1 MGDWIGLV
9 IILLVVVGAVVGLSY
24 LGRKPKPM
32 TTEEYEQKVADA
44 RGTTRAAAMAGM
56 NALNRMIN
64 PKAVE
69 AVEKQKDLQAG
80 YYNDQETKG
89 EGDGDGAPPLPEEES
104 QKPKDEEDKE
114 GNDA

>member
-1 MGDWIGLV
+1 MADWIGLGFIV
-9 IILLVVVGAVVGLSY
+9 LVVVGALVGISY

-32 TTEEYEQKVADA
+32 TTDEYERRVAEA
-44 RGTTRAAAMAGM
+44 RGTTRAAALAGM
-56 NALNRMIN
+56 NALNKMIN

-80 YYNDQETKG
+80 YYNDEQAKG
-89 EGDGDGAPPLPEEES
+89 EGDGPDPEDEGRKPLSE
-104 QKPKDEEDKE
+104 E

>member
-1 MGDWIGLV
+1 MGDWIGLGFIV
-9 IILLVVVGAVVGLSY
+9 LVVVGALVGISY

-32 TTEEYEQKVADA
+32 TTDEYERRVAEA
-44 RGTTRAAAMAGM
+44 RGTTRAAALAGM
-56 NALNRMIN
+56 NALNKMIN

-80 YYNDQETKG
+80 YYNDEQTKG
-89 EGDGDGAPPLPEEES
+89 EGDGPDPNDEGRKPLSE
-104 QKPKDEEDKE
+104 E

>member
-1 MGDWIGLV
+1 MGDWIGLG
-9 IILLVVVGAVVGLSY
+9 IILLVVVGALVGMSY

-32 TTEEYEQKVADA
+32 TADEYEQKVAEA
-44 RGTTRAAAMAGM
+44 RGTTRAAALAGM
-56 NALNRMIN
+56 NALNKMVN

-80 YYNDQETKG
+80 YYNDAEKKG
-89 EGDGDGAPPLPEEES
+89 EGDGDDDDAPE
-104 QKPKDEEDKE
+104 PKDEGRKQTDEE

>member
-1 MGDWIGLV
+1 MGDWIGLG
-9 IILLVVVGAVVGLSY
+9 IILLVVVGALVGISY

-32 TTEEYEQKVADA
+32 TVDEYEQKVAEA
-44 RGTTRAAAMAGM
+44 RGTTRAAALAGM

-80 YYNDQETKG
+80 YYNDEQSKG
-89 EGDGDGAPPLPEEES
+89 EGDGPDPNDEGLKPESE
-104 QKPKDEEDKE
+104 E